1 MKELMLLGGFVH
13 KADAMAYQKT
23 IEEDTVLISVLSGPM
38 GFPLTPLCYFAIG
51 KKRLAEISDYLDNY
65 QPQLAVQK
73 PPQEPVFDLGEAPPV
88 EINTYIAPIV
98 EDPLPDLP
106 AVELDENGEIAVS
119 TDGDAIEKVEEK
131 LEEVLPVENKPAKKR
146 SKK

>member
-73 PPQEPVFDLGEAPPV
+73 PPQEPVFDLGEATPTSV
-88 EINTYIAPIV
+88 QTYIAPVV
-98 EDPLPDLP
+98 EEPAPELP
-106 AVELDENGEIAVS
+106 AVESELVVEEVE
-119 TDGDAIEKVEEK
+119 TVEEK
-131 LEEVLPVENKPAKKR
+131 LEEALPVEEPKITKRKAKK
-146 SKK
+146 